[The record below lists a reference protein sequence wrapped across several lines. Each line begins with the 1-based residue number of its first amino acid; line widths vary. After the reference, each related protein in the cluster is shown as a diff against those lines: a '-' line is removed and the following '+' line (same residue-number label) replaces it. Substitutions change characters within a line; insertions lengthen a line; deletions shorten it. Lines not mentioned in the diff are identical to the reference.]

1 MLSAAELTWFAIA
14 SLLLALTLALTALL
28 LAVPLAFDAIRRI
41 GQADSLACYMMGT
54 MLAALAV
61 RVALTDRK

>member
-14 SLLLALTLALTALL
+14 SLLLALTALL

-54 MLAALAV
+54 VLAALAV
-61 RVALTDRK
+61 RVALTNRK